1 MRGRFLFVLAVLLTG
16 PIDARAEQIKLRVTL
31 QLPISN
37 HLGVNLMHFKKE
49 VEARGD
55 GAIVVEIFDNSQLYK
70 DNEAVDAVASG
81 AIEMATVTYQQFT
94 RKVPAIGIF
103 EQPFLFNFDALVRA
117 AVAPESEMRQL
128 LDRAILEATGVR
140 VLWWQSYGSSVLFSK
155 ARDARQ
161 PRGIRELKVRV
172 FGDNMKSFTEYCGG
186 VPLLISATKQNQALK
201 DGTVDFVM
209 TGITGVDG
217 RELWKVSD
225 TVTRT
230 EHAALEFV
238 VIINEKVWQSL
249 APRGQTIVLE
259 ASKRAERDLRGQMAD
274 IEAKAYDFARSKGMT
289 LHELT
294 PNEVYEWR
302 ACSARLLDDYMG
314 DAGELGA
321 RLMAAYGRLRMQPC
335 CSAGPAGTFSFR

>member
-1 MRGRFLFVLAVLLTG
+1 MRQLLLFLILMLW
-16 PIDARAEQIKLRVTL
+16 PIHAGAEQTTLRVTL

-37 HLGVNLMHFKKE
+37 HLGQNLVQFKKD
-49 VEARGD
+49 VEARAN
-55 GAIVVEIFDNSQLYK
+55 GAIAVEIFDNSRLYR
-70 DNEAVDAVASG
+70 DDEAVDAVASG

-128 LDRAILEATGVR
+128 LDGAVLEATGVR

-161 PRGIRELKVRV
+161 PQDIRERKVRV
-172 FGDNMKSFTEYCGG
+172 FGDNMMSFTKYCGG
-186 VPLLISATKQNQALK
+186 APLLISASKQNQALK

-225 TVTRT
+225 TITRT
-230 EHAALEFV
+230 EHAALEFI
-238 VIINEKVWQSL
+238 VIINEKVWRSL
-249 APRGQTIVLE
+249 GPQGQAVIMK
-259 ASKRAERDLRGQMAD
+259 AARRAEHDLREQMTD
-274 IEAKAYDFARSKGMT
+274 IEAKAYDFARSKSMRIY
-289 LHELT
+289 ELT
-294 PNEVYEWR
+294 PNEVYQWR
-302 ACSARLLDDYMG
+302 ACSARLLDDFMT
-314 DAGELGA
+314 DAGELGS

-335 CSAGPAGTFSFR
+335 CSAGPTGIFNMR

>member
-1 MRGRFLFVLAVLLTG
+1 MRRPFLIFLGLLLLG
-16 PIDARAEQIKLRVTL
+16 PIHAGAEQIKLRITL
-31 QLPISN
+31 QLPITN
-37 HLGVNLMHFKKE
+37 HLGVNLTQFKTE
-49 VEARGD
+49 VERRSE
-55 GAIVVEIFDNSQLYK
+55 GAIAVEIFDKSRLYK

-103 EQPFLFNFDALVRA
+103 EQPFLFNFEALVRA
-117 AVAPESEMRQL
+117 AVAPESKMRQL
-128 LDRAILEATGVR
+128 LDRAVLKATGVR

-161 PRGIRELKVRV
+161 PQDIHGHKVRV
-172 FGDNMKSFTEYCGG
+172 FGDNMMTFTKYCGG
-186 VPLLISATKQNQALK
+186 VPLLISASKQKQALQ

-230 EHAALEFV
+230 EHAALEFI

-249 APRGQTIVLE
+249 GPKSQGVILE
-259 ASKRAERDLRGQMAD
+259 ASKRAERDLRGKMAD
-274 IEAKAYDFARSKGMT
+274 IEAKAYAFARSKSMT
-289 LHELT
+289 IYELN

-302 ACSARLLDDYMG
+302 ACSARLLDDYLK
-314 DAGELGA
+314 DAGELGD
-321 RLMAAYGRLRMQPC
+321 RLMAAYGRLRQQPC
-335 CSAGPAGTFSFR
+335 CSAGPAGQFNMR